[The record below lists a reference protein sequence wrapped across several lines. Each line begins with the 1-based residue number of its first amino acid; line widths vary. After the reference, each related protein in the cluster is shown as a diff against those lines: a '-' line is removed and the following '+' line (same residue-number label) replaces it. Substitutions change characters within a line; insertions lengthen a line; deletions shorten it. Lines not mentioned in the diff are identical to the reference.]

1 MEAHQDPMLG
11 FRAAL
16 LAVLF
21 FGSNYVPAK
30 HVKVGDGVFFQF
42 IMCVAI
48 WVTSLP
54 VLFYM
59 AQDFPAT
66 STEFGIAMMGGF
78 LWCTGNMLC
87 SFIIQ
92 LIGIGMGL
100 LVWGSLNMLM
110 GWASGC
116 FGLFGLAAEPIAI
129 PAWNYAGVSLALVGL
144 ALFLQVKPT
153 DPDSPENDGD
163 TLGSTRYESIQTIDI
178 EDRGGTRINKSK
190 SYLSLAR
197 SSSTGFLA
205 AMSLPTSDSEERKVE
220 VAEMVL
226 PGESL
231 DTRID
236 VEMVEKVQ
244 EKIRASS
251 LTNNGISADEEP
263 FKSWSSA
270 EKRLVGFLCAI
281 VAGSLF
287 GCSFNPAQWIIDNHP
302 NTHSP
307 ETLLSF
313 VFPHYCGIVLCSFMY
328 FVVYCGVMQYHLKR
342 RPYVTPEVILPAVL
356 SGVLWG
362 IAEICWFVANQHLGF
377 AIAFPLITSGPGFIG
392 ALWGIF
398 MFDEIKGVGNLM
410 TLGIAGVITV
420 VALILVGLSH

>member
-1 MEAHQDPMLG
+1 MDDSGKDPILG
-11 FRAAL
+11 FHACL

-42 IMCVAI
+42 IMCAAI

-54 VLFYM
+54 VIFYM
-59 AQDFPAT
+59 AKDFPAT
-66 STEFGIAMMGGF
+66 STEFGIAMFGGF

-87 SFIIQ
+87 GFIIQ

-116 FGLFGLAAEPIAI
+116 FGLFGLRAEPIAI

-144 ALFLQVKPT
+144 ALFLQVKPN
-153 DPDSPENDGD
+153 DPDFNEGGANAD
-163 TLGSTRYESIQTIDI
+163 THRGYESVQMVDL
-178 EDRGGTRINKSK
+178 EDRSSTTRSMNKSK

-197 SSSTGFLA
+197 SSSSGFLA
-205 AMSLPTSDSEERKVE
+205 SMKMSEEGKLE
-220 VAEMVL
+220 ASEMVM

-236 VEMVEKVQ
+236 KEVVEKV
-244 EKIRASS
+244 RTSS
-251 LTNNGISADEEP
+251 MSMDEDP
-263 FKSWSSA
+263 FKSWSPA
-270 EKRLVGFLCAI
+270 EKRLVGFLCAV

-313 VFPHYCGIVLCSFMY
+313 VFPHYCGIVLCSFIY
-328 FVVYCGVMQYHLKR
+328 FVIYCGIMQYHLKR

-356 SGVLWG
+356 SGLLWG
-362 IAEICWFVANQHLGF
+362 IAEICWFVANQNLGF

-398 MFDEIKGVGNLM
+398 MFDEIKGVGNL
-410 TLGIAGVITV
+410 TLLGIAGVVTV